1 MIFVGT
7 SGYSFRDWVGPFYP
21 EGTRNQDMLTRYA
34 RVFPAVEINAT
45 YYRLPSVRTFEGM
58 ARGTPPG
65 FRFVVKLSGSL
76 THGAE
81 GRVRRG
87 RRGAG
92 TEAVER
98 SNSGVGLQQSLLRE
112 PAPEAGVEWGSAA
125 DGSAAEGNSDEGDA
139 ADGSAADGGVT
150 NGVAGGCRAF
160 LGAIAPLEDAG
171 KLDGILAQFP
181 YRFRAGSEE
190 KAHLE
195 ELRHRLGE
203 RPFFVE
209 FRHESWARESTYR
222 FLEELGVGFCVVDEP
237 RLPGLFPPVV
247 RQTNDV
253 AYFRFHGRNAERWWD
268 GDNSTR
274 YDYLYDEGELR
285 EWAAKIHDTAAR
297 TRQTFVF
304 FNNCHGGS
312 APRNAEQMQALLG
325 EMYREP

>member
-21 EGTRNQDMLTRYA
+21 EGTRNQDMLARYA

-76 THGAE
+76 THGV
-81 GRVRRG
+81 GGGTRG
-87 RRGAG
+87 RRRSPAGEVGGDSGSRPVAGSGAL
-92 TEAVER
+92 
-98 SNSGVGLQQSLLRE
+98 SGPESTTPVQESLLRD
-112 PAPEAGVEWGSAA
+112 PAPVQESQ
-125 DGSAAEGNSDEGDA
+125 
-139 ADGSAADGGVT
+139 ADGGS
-150 NGVAGGCRAF
+150 VAEGCRAF
-160 LGAIAPLEDAG
+160 LSAIMPLEDAG

-181 YRFRAGSEE
+181 YRFRAGPDETS
-190 KAHLE
+190 HLE

-203 RPFFVE
+203 RPLFVE

-222 FLEELGVGFCVVDEP
+222 LLRELGVGFCVVDEP

-247 RQTNDV
+247 QQTNDV

-274 YDYLYDEGELR
+274 YDYLYDEAELR

-312 APRNAEQMQALLG
+312 APTNAEQMQALLG
-325 EMYREP
+325 QMYGAGSEGE